1 MRKLIVWGI
10 AVLSIAILVIGCGEK
25 AQEIPK
31 PQPEAQEETQEKPQ
45 APTSTTTANTP
56 QRNEGHI
63 GEPVMC
69 GGLQIIVHSAT
80 PYTDPSGAW
89 KPKPGNYF
97 LALDVSVENKGS
109 ASEFVSVGHE
119 YKVKDSEGFS
129 YGSAVTTIQPLFEGG
144 NLLPG
149 DKSRGYVVYEIKQGS
164 TGLYL
169 LCHEP
174 LDNSSAKI
182 WLE

>member
-1 MRKLIVWGI
+1 MRRLIVWGI
-10 AVLSIAILVIGCGEK
+10 AVLAMAVFVAGCGEK
-25 AQEIPK
+25 AQEA
-31 PQPEAQEETQEKPQ
+31 PQPQAQEEAQEKPQ
-45 APTSTTTANTP
+45 APAPSSTTTTP
-56 QRNEGHI
+56 QRNEGRI
-63 GEPVMC
+63 GEPVKC
-69 GGLQIIVHSAT
+69 GGLEIIVHSAT

-89 KPKPGNYF
+89 KPKAGNYF

-149 DKSRGYVVYEIKQGS
+149 DKSRGFVVYEIKQGAV
-164 TGLYL
+164 GLYL
-169 LCHEP
+169 LCNESQSG
-174 LDNSSAKI
+174 SSAKI